1 MKEYVL
7 YEGLALYVG
16 RDEYYDKTSYT
27 PMTFLCGHVYRIRI
41 TTKVYLSYV
50 YILDEQGKV
59 LNWVPYHF
67 HNFRHYW
74 RPIEA
79 EPSQPCPTFGQ
90 EVMNTLLLGSALQPR
105 TALGCGQTVALP
117 QPYDEII
124 GPLART
130 HLSYIL
136 R

>member
-16 RDEYYDKTSYT
+16 RDEHYDKTSYT
-27 PMTFLCGHVYRIRI
+27 PMTFLCGHVYRVRI

-50 YILDEQGKV
+50 YLLDEQGKV

-79 EPSQPCPTFGQ
+79 EPSQTHPACAQ
-90 EVMNTLLLGSALQPR
+90 EVMRTLLLGSPP
-105 TALGCGQTVALP
+105 LP
-117 QPYDEII
+117 QIATGCEQKVAPPQSYGEIV
-124 GPLART
+124 GTLART